1 MMKRLLIGLFAL
13 TCLTGYSQKARQEV
27 ADTPEK
33 AGGVYYAYPVTESA
47 NTPAPKGYTPFY
59 VSHYGRHGSR
69 YLIAD
74 QDYRNVIDVM
84 RKAHDAGKLSPLGE
98 DTYTKLLDVWE
109 EAEGRGGELTPLGAR
124 QHHDIAQRMYRAY
137 PQAFAKD
144 AEITAASTQVMR
156 CAHSMFNFIEGLK
169 ELDPS
174 LVIPKESNARNM
186 KYLCYSEPPSWEFND
201 NKGRLPWK
209 QEYEKW
215 REGKVKPDRLM
226 SSLFN
231 DERYITQNIF
241 TDELMWGLY
250 WIAVDMQNMET
261 QADFLSLFTADELYD
276 LWEAVN
282 ASFYI
287 KNSSYP
293 RSDGLNVDNAKNLM
307 RNILN
312 TADDYVNNGKHGATL
327 RFGHD
332 GNIVPLAAL
341 MRFTGCHG
349 YSAGLDDIADV
360 WQSYNISPMASNMQ
374 MVFFKNK
381 QGDVIVKF
389 MMNEKEIAIDMP
401 SDIFPFYRWNDVRNY
416 LREAIDTPSIEYCP
430 KELRQ

>member
-98 DTYTKLLDVWE
+98 ETYTKLLDVWE

-169 ELDPS
+169 ELDQS

-215 REGKVKPDRLM
+215 REGKVNPDRLM

-307 RNILN
+307 RNILD

-374 MVFFKNK
+374 MVFFRNK

>member
-1 MMKRLLIGLFAL
+1 MRQLLIGLFAL
-13 TCLTGYSQKARQEV
+13 TCLTGFSQKARQEV
-27 ADTPEK
+27 AETPEK

-59 VSHYGRHGSR
+59 ISHYGRHGSR

-74 QDYRNVIDVM
+74 NDYRNVIDVM
-84 RKAHDAGKLSPLGE
+84 EKAHAAGKLTPAGE
-98 DTYTKLLDVWE
+98 QAYSNLLRVWE

-137 PQAFAKD
+137 PQAFAKGAD
-144 AEITAASTQVMR
+144 ITAASTQVMR

-174 LVIPKESNARNM
+174 LTIPKESNARNM
-186 KYLCYSEPPSWEFND
+186 IYLCHSEPPSWAFND
-201 NKGRLPWK
+201 NNGRLTWK
-209 QEYEKW
+209 QEYNKW
-215 REGKVKPDRLM
+215 SRGKVNPDRLM
-226 SSLFN
+226 STLFN
-231 DERYITQNIF
+231 DEDYIRQNIF

-250 WIAVDMQNMET
+250 WIAVDMQNMDT
-261 QADFLSLFTADELYD
+261 DADFISLFTPDELYD
-276 LWEAVN
+276 LWETVN

-307 RNILN
+307 RNILE
-312 TADDYVNNGKHGATL
+312 TANSYVDNGRHGATL

-349 YSAGLDDIADV
+349 YSRGLDDIADV

-381 QGDVIVKF
+381 EGDVIVKF
-389 MMNEKEIAIDMP
+389 MMNEQETAIDMP
-401 SDIFPFYRWNDVRNY
+401 SDIFPFYRWDDVKGY
-416 LREAIDTPSIEYCP
+416 LQEAIDTPSIEFCP
-430 KELRQ
+430 EELRQ

>member
-1 MMKRLLIGLFAL
+1 MKQLLIGLFAL
-13 TCLTGYSQKARQEV
+13 TCLTGFSQKARQEV
-27 ADTPEK
+27 ADNPAK
-33 AGGVYYAYPVTESA
+33 AGGVYYAYPVTESH
-47 NTPAPKGYTPFY
+47 NSPAPKGYTPFY

-69 YLIAD
+69 YLISD
-74 QDYRNVIDVM
+74 QDYANVIDVM

-98 DTYTKLLDVWE
+98 DVYNRLQLVWD

-124 QHHDIAQRMYRAY
+124 QHHDIAQRMYKAY
-137 PQAFAKD
+137 PQVFGKD

-169 ELDPS
+169 ELDPT
-174 LVIPKESNARNM
+174 LIIPKESNARNM
-186 KYLCYSEPPSWEFND
+186 IYLCHSEPPSWDFND

-209 QEYEKW
+209 QEYNKW
-215 REGKVKPDRLM
+215 RDGKVNPDRLM
-226 SSLFN
+226 ASLFN
-231 DERYITQNIF
+231 DSGYVLRNIYPE
-241 TDELMWGLY
+241 ELMWGLY

-261 QADFLSLFTADELYD
+261 DTEFTSLFTPEELYD
-276 LWEAVN
+276 LWEAIN

-287 KNSSYP
+287 TNSSYP
-293 RSDGLNVDNAKNLM
+293 PSDGLNVDNAKNLM
-307 RNILN
+307 RNILD
-312 TADDYVNNGKHGATL
+312 TANDYIDNGKHGATL

-341 MRFTGCHG
+341 MRFDGCHG
-349 YSAGLDDIADV
+349 YSAGLDDIAEV

-401 SDIFPFYRWNDVRNY
+401 TDNFPFYRWDDVKNY
-416 LREAIDTPSIEYCP
+416 LHQAIDTPSIEFCP
-430 KELRQ
+430 KDLRK

>member
-186 KYLCYSEPPSWEFND
+186 KYLCYSEPPSWDFND
-201 NKGRLPWK
+201 NKGRLPWQ

-215 REGKVKPDRLM
+215 RAGKVNPDRLM

-307 RNILN
+307 RNILD
-312 TADDYVNNGKHGATL
+312 TADDYVNN
-327 RFGHD
+327 
-332 GNIVPLAAL
+332 AL

-416 LREAIDTPSIEYCP
+416 LRKAIDTPSIEYCP

>member
-1 MMKRLLIGLFAL
+1 MIGLFAL

-27 ADTPEK
+27 ADTPAK
-33 AGGVYYAYPVTESA
+33 AGGVYYAYPVTESN

-59 VSHYGRHGSR
+59 ISHYGRHGSR
-69 YLIAD
+69 YLISD
-74 QDYRNVIDVM
+74 KDYSDVIDVM
-84 RKAHDAGKLSPLGE
+84 RKAHDSGKLTSKGE
-98 DTYTKLLDVWE
+98 EVYDNLLLVWE
-109 EAEGRGGELTPLGAR
+109 EAYGRGGELTPLGAR
-124 QHHDIAQRMYRAY
+124 QHHDIAQRMYKAY
-137 PQAFAKD
+137 PQAFAKGG
-144 AEITAASTQVMR
+144 EYTAASTQVMR

-186 KYLCYSEPPSWEFND
+186 NYLCHSEPPSWDFND
-201 NKGRLPWK
+201 NKGRRPWK
-209 QEYEKW
+209 PEYENWSKS
-215 REGKVKPDRLM
+215 KVNPDRVM
-226 SSLFN
+226 STLFN
-231 DERYITQNIF
+231 DNRYVLENVF
-241 TDELMWGLY
+241 TDKLLWGLY

-261 QADFLSLFTADELYD
+261 EADFLSLFTPEELYD
-276 LWEAVN
+276 LWDVVN

-293 RSDGLNVDNAKNLM
+293 DSDGLNVDNAKNLM
-307 RNILN
+307 RNILD
-312 TADDYVNNGKHGATL
+312 TANDYVDNGKHGATL

-341 MRFTGCHG
+341 MRFTDCHG
-349 YSAGLDDIADV
+349 YSKDLDDIANV

-374 MVFFKNK
+374 MVFFRDKR
-381 QGDVIVKF
+381 GDVIVKF
-389 MMNEKEIAIDMP
+389 MMNEQETAIDMP
-401 SDIFPFYRWNDVRNY
+401 SDIFPFYHWEDVRNY

>member
-1 MMKRLLIGLFAL
+1 MMKQLLIGLFAL

-69 YLIAD
+69 YLISD
-74 QDYRNVIDVM
+74 KDYKDVIDVM
-84 RKAHDAGKLSPLGE
+84 RKAHDAGKLSTLGE
-98 DTYTKLLDVWE
+98 ETYAKLLEVWE
-109 EAEGRGGELTPLGAR
+109 EADGRGGELTPLGAR

-144 AEITAASTQVMR
+144 AEITATSTQVMR

-186 KYLCYSEPPSWEFND
+186 KYLCYSEPPSWDFND

-215 REGKVKPDRLM
+215 CEGKVNPDRLM

-231 DERYITQNIF
+231 DGRYITQNIF
-241 TDELMWGLY
+241 TDDLMWGLY

-261 QADFLSLFTADELYD
+261 QADFLNLFTADELYD

-307 RNILN
+307 RNILD

-341 MRFTGCHG
+341 MRFTDCHG

-401 SDIFPFYRWNDVRNY
+401 SDMFPFYRWEDVRNY
-416 LREAIDTPSIEYCP
+416 LREAIDTASIEYCP

>member
-1 MMKRLLIGLFAL
+1 MKQLLIGLFAFS
-13 TCLTGYSQKARQEV
+13 CLAGFAQKARQEV
-27 ADTPEK
+27 DENPAK

-69 YLIAD
+69 YLID
-74 QDYRNVIDVM
+74 DKDYIGAINTIS
-84 RKAHDAGKLSPLGE
+84 KAHEAGKLTPAGE
-98 DTYTKLLDVWE
+98 EVYANLQEVWK

-137 PQAFAKD
+137 PQAFPDD

-169 ELDPS
+169 ELNPA

-186 KYLCYSEPPSWEFND
+186 VYLCHSEPPSWAFND
-201 NKGRLPWK
+201 NNGRLQWK
-209 QEYEKW
+209 PEYEAWSK
-215 REGKVKPDRLM
+215 GKVNSGRLM
-226 SSLFN
+226 TALFN
-231 DERYITQNIF
+231 DPEYVRQNVF
-241 TDELMWGLY
+241 ADKLMWDLY

-261 QADFLSLFTADELYD
+261 EADFISLFTADELYD
-276 LWEAVN
+276 LWDVIN

-307 RNILN
+307 RNILD
-312 TADDYVNNGKHGATL
+312 TANDYVDNGKHGATL

-341 MRFTGCHG
+341 MRFDGCHG
-349 YSAGLDDIADV
+349 YSKGLDDIADV

-374 MVFFKNK
+374 MIFFKNK

-389 MMNEKEIAIDMP
+389 MMNEKETAIDLP
-401 SDIFPFYRWNDVRNY
+401 TDNFPFYRWDDVKAY
-416 LREAIDTPSIEYCP
+416 LQNAIDTPSIEFCP

>member
-1 MMKRLLIGLFAL
+1 MKKLLIGLFTL
-13 TCLTGYSQKARQEV
+13 TCLTGFAQNARQEITE
-27 ADTPEK
+27 TPEK

-69 YLIAD
+69 YLID
-74 QDYRNVIDVM
+74 DKDYAGAINVM
-84 RKAHDAGKLSPLGE
+84 RKAHEAGKLTPQGE
-98 DTYTKLLDVWE
+98 EVYANLLKVWE

-137 PQAFAKD
+137 PQAFAD
-144 AEITAASTQVMR
+144 GAEVTAASTQVMR

-169 ELDPS
+169 ELNPA

-186 KYLCYSEPPSWEFND
+186 IYLCHSEPPSWAFND
-201 NKGRLPWK
+201 NKGRLSWK
-209 QEYEKW
+209 PEYDTW
-215 REGKVKPDRLM
+215 RKSKVNPQRLM
-226 SSLFN
+226 STLFN
-231 DERYITQNIF
+231 DPQYVLQNVF
-241 TDELMWGLY
+241 TDTLMWDLY
-250 WIAVDMQNMET
+250 WVAVDMQNMET
-261 QADFLSLFTADELYD
+261 EADFLSLFTPDELYD

-307 RNILN
+307 RNILD
-312 TADDYVNNGKHGATL
+312 TANDYIDNGRHGATL

-341 MRFTGCHG
+341 MRFPGCHG
-349 YSAGLDDIADV
+349 YSKGMDDIADV

-374 MVFFKNK
+374 MIFFKNK

-389 MMNEKEIAIDMP
+389 LMNEKETAIDTPTDM
-401 SDIFPFYRWNDVRNY
+401 FPFYRWEDVKAY
-416 LREAIDTPSIEYCP
+416 LQNALDTPSIEFCP

>member
-84 RKAHDAGKLSPLGE
+84 RKAHDAGKLSTLGE
-98 DTYTKLLDVWE
+98 ETYAKLLEVWE
-109 EAEGRGGELTPLGAR
+109 EADGRGGELTPLGAR

-137 PQAFAKD
+137 QQAFAKD

-186 KYLCYSEPPSWEFND
+186 KYLCYSEPPSWDFND

-215 REGKVKPDRLM
+215 CEGKVNPDRLM

-231 DERYITQNIF
+231 DGRYISQNIF
-241 TDELMWGLY
+241 TDDLMWGLY

-276 LWEAVN
+276 LWDAVN

-307 RNILN
+307 RNILD

-381 QGDVIVKF
+381 QDDVIVKF

-401 SDIFPFYRWNDVRNY
+401 TDMFPFYRWEDVRNY

>member
-1 MMKRLLIGLFAL
+1 MRQLLIGLFAL
-13 TCLTGYSQKARQEV
+13 TCLTGFPQKARQEV
-27 ADTPEK
+27 ADNPAK

-47 NTPAPKGYTPFY
+47 NTSAPKGYTPFY
-59 VSHYGRHGSR
+59 ISHYGRHGSR
-69 YLIAD
+69 YLID
-74 QDYRNVIDVM
+74 DRDYKSVIDVM
-84 RKAHDAGKLSPLGE
+84 RKAHDAGKLTPAGE
-98 DTYTKLLDVWE
+98 EVYANLLKVWD

-137 PQAFAKD
+137 PQVFAKD

-169 ELDPS
+169 ELDPT
-174 LVIPKESNARNM
+174 LTIPKESNARNM
-186 KYLCYSEPPSWEFND
+186 VYLCHSEPPSWEFND

-209 QEYEKW
+209 QEYNRWKES
-215 REGKVKPDRLM
+215 KVNPDRLI
-226 SSLFN
+226 STLFN
-231 DERYITQNIF
+231 DENYINQNIF
-241 TDELMWGLY
+241 SEELMWGLY

-261 QADFLSLFTADELYD
+261 QADFIALFTPDELYN
-276 LWEAVN
+276 LWEIIN

-287 KNSSYP
+287 TNSSYP

-307 RNILN
+307 RNILES
-312 TADDYVNNGKHGATL
+312 ADDYVDNGKHGATL

-341 MRFTGCHG
+341 MRFTDCHG
-349 YSAGLDDIADV
+349 YSAGLDDIAEV

-389 MMNEKEIAIDMP
+389 MMNEKEVAIDMP
-401 SDIFPFYRWNDVRNY
+401 SDIFPFYRWNDVKAY
-416 LREAIDTPSIEYCP
+416 LQNALDTPSIEFCP
-430 KELRQ
+430 DNLRQ